1 MSRRNRQNAYPIT
14 RSSSA
19 RFLGGLIAVLLL
31 LSPSCLSETIEVQ
44 QGTALSLK
52 HDIVGFVEWQFNG
65 NLQAALSFALED
77 LSVGVDCT
85 LAGSL
90 NNVRLGVLSDLRG
103 EVDSL
108 SAGTLKDALE
118 QALDLADAAIAAV
131 RALGTT
137 ISIDCLEDELEVIEA
152 QLDDFIDLVE
162 DSPEISR
169 TTAGRL
175 LVLAV
180 PIEQRY
186 DYLEYIASKVRLYAR
201 DGVKDELASL
211 LRRTVLDLADG
222 KRPDYLHY
230 LEELL
235 TRVEGYRGTMIK
247 EEEADRIRDKADL
260 LLRKV
265 SENGTKKN
273 CDLDLSRTVAGIDF
287 DGALSWKMDDYRAP
301 SKDACTM
308 GLEIGADFDDT
319 DWGIS
324 IDYEQERRDY
334 ADRLKD
340 DGNRISHS
348 IDLAFSWEGDPVDDD
363 PADGD
368 SVGDNPWAVAGSVLF
383 DSEFYPND
391 IDDEIESDRVTQA
404 IAAIQNLITE
414 VQELGLPTAVEGS
427 LLKELGEAGALG
439 VLIAGDRREAVDCLE
454 DFIDEVYDAK
464 WDGDIA
470 PDASQVLIDKA
481 LSILPRKS
489 IQQIKIPLS
498 LDFPFRKGEMT
509 LAVEWE
515 EKLYP
520 AHSLL
525 NWNTVTTKVDYA
537 KKEETFTLSGYVKH
551 ETLVYPNAGVK
562 DRSLTEWE
570 GQAEST
576 LESCD
581 LALTVFQQETT
592 YPNATS
598 KNKRVEKGDL
608 EIDFELPPASITANL
623 TEKLTLYPNDAAKP
637 LSKETEISLSASWEV
652 GEGTFQVKLSNE
664 VKRTYTTP
672 STEIPIT
679 ETRKIEFSW
688 VGDVSD
694 DLKIALSSAWK
705 DVVVWDDPTKN
716 SRELTLQV
724 EFDLSI

>member
-1 MSRRNRQNAYPIT
+1 VH
-14 RSSSA
+14 
-19 RFLGGLIAVLLL
+19 FLRGLIVVLLL

-44 QGTALSLK
+44 QGNALSLK
-52 HDIVGFVEWQFNG
+52 NDIVGLAERQFDG
-65 NLQAALSFALED
+65 NLKAALSFTLED
-77 LSVGVDCT
+77 LSVDVDCT

-118 QALDLADAAIAAV
+118 QTLDLADAAIAAV
-131 RALGTT
+131 RALGPT

-175 LVLAV
+175 LVLV
-180 PIEQRY
+180 KPIEQRY
-186 DYLEYIASKVRLYAR
+186 DYMEYIASKVRLYAR

-211 LRRTVLDLADG
+211 LRRTVLDLANG
-222 KRPDYLHY
+222 KRPDYLHD

-247 EEEADRIRDKADL
+247 EEEADRIRNKADL

-265 SENGTKKN
+265 GENGTKKS
-273 CDLDLSRTVAGIDF
+273 CDLDLSRTIAGIDLA
-287 DGALSWKMDDYRAP
+287 GALSWEMGDYRAP

-308 GLEIGADFDDT
+308 GLEIGAGYDDAN
-319 DWGIS
+319 WSIS
-324 IDYEQERRDY
+324 IDYEQEQRDY

-340 DGNRISHS
+340 DSDRISHS
-348 IDLAFSWEGDPVDDD
+348 IDLAFSWEGDPVERAPSDDD
-363 PADGD
+363 FLDDD
-368 SVGDNPWAVAGSVLF
+368 SWAVAGLILL
-383 DSEFYPND
+383 DSELYLND
-391 IDDEIESDRVTQA
+391 IDDEIESNKVTQA

-414 VQELGLPTAVEGS
+414 VQGLGLPATVEDS
-427 LLKELGEAGALG
+427 LLKELGEEGALG
-439 VLIAGDRREAVDCLE
+439 ALIAGDRREAVDCLE

-470 PDASQVLIDKA
+470 PDAAYVLIDKA
-481 LSILPRKS
+481 LSILPRKR
-489 IQQIKIPLS
+489 IQQIRIPLS
-498 LDFPFRKGEMT
+498 LDFPFRGGDMT

-525 NWNTVTTKVDYA
+525 NWNTITTKVDYA
-537 KKEETFTLSGYVKH
+537 KKEQTFTLSGYVKH
-551 ETLVYPNAGVK
+551 EALVYPHANVK

-570 GQAEST
+570 GQAESA
-576 LESCD
+576 LGSCD
-581 LALTVFQQETT
+581 LALTVFRQETV

-598 KNKRVEKGDL
+598 KNKRVEKGGL
-608 EIDFELPPASITANL
+608 EIDFELSPASITANL
-623 TEKLTLYPNDAAKP
+623 TEKLTRYPNNAAKP
-637 LSKETEISLSASWEV
+637 LSKDTEISLSASWEV
-652 GEGTFQVKLSNE
+652 GEGTFQVELSNE
-664 VKRTYTTP
+664 VKRTYTAPPVAIFTD
-672 STEIPIT
+672 
-679 ETRKIEFSW
+679 ETRKIELSW
-688 VGDVSD
+688 MGDITD
-694 DLKIALSSAWK
+694 DLKISLSSVWK
-705 DVVVWDDPTKN
+705 DVISWEDPTKN

-724 EFDLSI
+724 EFDRSI